1 MEQRAYQKWTRGL
14 LLGLVLVLTACA
26 AVVYR
31 VDPCFY
37 YRMPT
42 DREPVFFSE
51 RYQTAGIVR
60 NNPAARACGSPFL
73 TAISVNSIR

>member
-42 DREPVFFSE
+42 DRDLPFS
-51 RYQTAGIVR
+51 AGGPGGKNQGR
-60 NNPAARACGSPFL
+60 
-73 TAISVNSIR
+73 